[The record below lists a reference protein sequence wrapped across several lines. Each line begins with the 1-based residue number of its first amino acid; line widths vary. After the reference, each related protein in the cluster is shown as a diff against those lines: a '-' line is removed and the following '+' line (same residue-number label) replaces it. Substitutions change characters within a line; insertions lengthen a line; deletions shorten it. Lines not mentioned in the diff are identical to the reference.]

1 LGKSDTQKATGLT
14 CLFGDAMASVYYLG
28 FVYMYLIWRSHRLLT
43 IGVLDE
49 DTLLGCSACLF
60 PLSVRIGFQCMWQR

>member
-1 LGKSDTQKATGLT
+1 
-14 CLFGDAMASVYYLG
+14 MASVYYLG

-60 PLSVRIGFQCMWQR
+60 PISVRIGFQCMWQR